1 VGAPPKSSSTE
12 DVSLSSSCPLAL
24 DLCSHPPTDW
34 LHRLGLKSHKPT
46 EALKSGKGLL
56 CGRNQ
61 YNLAKQFSS
70 NKNQQT
76 NKPKR
81 QRCGKSGNR
90 GLGHNKETQT
100 PTIHPSISPSI
111 RPSIHPSIQSA
122 FAPSWRWQKG
132 HRVFPKLFLF
142 STLRA
147 LCDVALIFFF
157 PFFFFF

>member
-1 VGAPPKSSSTE
+1 MGAPLKSSSTE
-12 DVSLSSSCPLAL
+12 DMSLSSSCPLAL
-24 DLCSHPPTDW
+24 DLCSHPPADW
-34 LHRLGLKSHKPT
+34 LHRLGLKSPKPT

-70 NKNQQT
+70 NKKKQT
-76 NKPKR
+76 NK
-81 QRCGKSGNR
+81 R
-90 GLGHNKETQT
+90 GEGVGSQEMGALVITRKHRHQ
-100 PTIHPSISPSI
+100 PSIHPSVHPSICPSISPSI
-111 RPSIHPSIQSA
+111 QPA

-142 STLRA
+142 STFRA

-157 PFFFFF
+157 LFFLN